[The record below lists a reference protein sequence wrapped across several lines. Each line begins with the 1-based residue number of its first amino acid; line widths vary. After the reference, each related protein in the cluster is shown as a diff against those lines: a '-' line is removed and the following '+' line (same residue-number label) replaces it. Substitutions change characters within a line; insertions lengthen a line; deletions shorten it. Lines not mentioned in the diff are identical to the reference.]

1 MAQVSKTAV
10 SRLIKESESTGQD
23 YLGDEDKKTRSRDD
37 FKQQKELEEQRKLG
51 NAPAAVDESGHDI
64 NPHIPQYISEA
75 PWYLDPEGP
84 TLRHQ
89 RQQEEKVA
97 TYSGIDEWYKKG
109 VNKYSIATKY
119 RKGAC
124 ENCGA
129 VTHKKRDCV
138 ERPRKVGAKFT
149 GSNLAPDEFLQP
161 KLNLTYD
168 GKRDRWNGYENI
180 AHKETVE
187 EYEKLEEVK
196 RELKK
201 ERLKDG
207 FLNPDIEDDG
217 APSSDEDEDKY
228 VDKMDMPGTKVDA
241 AERYTVRNLRIR
253 EDTAKYLRNLD
264 MSSAY
269 YDPKTRSMRKNPY
282 EATGQKEEDVEY
294 AGDNFVR
301 ISGDTVNHAQSQM
314 FAWEA
319 ERKGLEVHVLAE
331 PTKLEALKKEYVQKK
346 DTLKDQAKNQLLE
359 KYGGEEH
366 LNNAPPREL
375 IFAQSEHYVEY
386 SRTGEVLKGEEA
398 SMTRTKYKEDIH
410 PGNHISVWG
419 SFWHEGKWG
428 FKCCYSFVKM
438 SYCTGASGRDNF
450 ESTLADAAS
459 AFERKTEP
467 NVEICN
473 SDDDKNKSDKRK
485 NKKKKKKKDKK
496 KHDEV
501 DDFETQVAKAMEKQR
516 KEEEEMDKL
525 KDERKRAYNTISG
538 GSDKEL
544 TEAEIEAFKRRRV
557 REDDPMA
564 GFL

>member
-1 MAQVSKTAV
+1 MAQVSKTAI
-10 SRLIKESESTGQD
+10 SRLIKEKHKSSENDLSDDT
-23 YLGDEDKKTRSRDD
+23 KTRSRDD
-37 FKQQKELEEQRKLG
+37 FKKQKELEEQRKLG
-51 NAPAAVDESGHDI
+51 NAPAAVDESGKDI

-75 PWYLDPEGP
+75 PWYLDPDGP

-89 RQQEEKVA
+89 RQQEEKIK

-109 VNKYSIATKY
+109 VNTASIATKF

-129 VTHKKRDCV
+129 LTHKKRDCV
-138 ERPRKVGAKFT
+138 ERPRKIGAKYT
-149 GSNLAPDEFLQP
+149 GSNLAPDEFVQP
-161 KLNLTYD
+161 KLSLTYD
-168 GKRDRWNGYENI
+168 GKRDRWNGYDNI
-180 AHKETVE
+180 AHKETIE

-201 ERLKDG
+201 ERLKEG
-207 FLNPDIEDDG
+207 YMNPDVEDDG

-264 MSSAY
+264 LSSAY

-282 EATGQKEEDVEY
+282 EGTGKKDEEVEY

-319 ERKGLEVHVLAE
+319 GRKGLEVHALAE

-346 DTLKDQAKNQLLE
+346 DTLKEKAKNTILE

-375 IFAQSEHYVEY
+375 IYAQSERYVEY
-386 SRTGEVLKGEEA
+386 SRTGEVVKGEEA
-398 SMTRTKYKEDIH
+398 SMTKTKYEEDIH
-410 PGNHISVWG
+410 PGNHTSVWG

-428 FKCCYSFVKM
+428 YKCCYSFEKR

-450 ESTLADAAS
+450 ESSISNKAA
-459 AFERKTEP
+459 AFERKSESKA
-467 NVEICN
+467 EIEN
-473 SDDDKNKSDKRK
+473 SEKDEDKHDKK
-485 NKKKKKKKDKK
+485 KHKKKKKKKDKK
-496 KHDEV
+496 KHNEDE
-501 DDFETQVAKAMEKQR
+501 DFETQVAKAMEKQR
-516 KEEEEMDKL
+516 REEENAENV
-525 KDERKRAYNTISG
+525 KDDRKRSYNSLSG
-538 GSDKEL
+538 GFDKEL

-564 GFL
+564 GFM